1 MASSGH
7 LKSIP
12 VARERRSK
20 LAKGFFTIIVL
31 PYGPSKVKRFHIS
44 IPVFKIARVLLVILI
59 IGLSFI
65 TYDYLNIRFR
75 AYELNNLRNENNQQ
89 KIQLQGLLGKLSDLE
104 FEMAKLREFDR
115 KLRIIT
121 NLEVPGGQGQSLGM
135 GGPSPEDD
143 ATTLGKA
150 RGNLVNQMHS
160 DLDQLIG
167 EARMRETS
175 LNELHE
181 YLLKQRSILA
191 STPSIWPARGWVTS
205 GFGYR
210 TDPFTGLKQMHEG
223 MDIANSSGTPVIVP
237 ADGVVVRIDREV
249 GLGKVI
255 TINHGHGIRT
265 RYGHLSEIYVG
276 VGRQVKRGE
285 RIGAVGSTG
294 RTTGPHLH
302 YEVAV
307 NGVPVNPT
315 RYILN

>member
-1 MASSGH
+1 VLSSDY

-12 VARERRSK
+12 VARERRAK

-31 PYGPSKVKRFHIS
+31 PHGPSNIKRFHIS

-75 AYELNNLRNENNQQ
+75 SYELNNLRNENAEQ

-104 FEMAKLREFDR
+104 FEMRKLREFDR

-121 NLEVPGGQGQSLGM
+121 NLEAPGGKGQSLGM

-143 ATTLGKA
+143 ALTLGKA
-150 RGNLVNQMHS
+150 KGDLVNRMHS
-160 DLDQLIG
+160 DLDQLRG

-181 YLLKQRSILA
+181 YLLRQRSILA

-210 TDPFTGLKQMHEG
+210 TSPFTGLKEMHAG
-223 MDIANSSGTPVIVP
+223 MDIANSSGTPVVAP
-237 ADGVVVRIDREV
+237 ADGVVVGIDRQM
-249 GLGKVI
+249 GLGKVL
-255 TINHGHGIRT
+255 TINHGQGIRT
-265 RYGHLSEIYVG
+265 RYGHLSEVYVG

-285 RIGAVGSTG
+285 RVGAIGSTG
-294 RTTGPHLH
+294 RSTGPHLH
-302 YEVAV
+302 YEVMV